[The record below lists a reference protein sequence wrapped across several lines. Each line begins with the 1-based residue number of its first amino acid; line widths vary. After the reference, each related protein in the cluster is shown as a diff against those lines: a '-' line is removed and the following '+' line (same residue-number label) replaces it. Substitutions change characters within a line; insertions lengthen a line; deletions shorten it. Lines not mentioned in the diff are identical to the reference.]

1 MVKKKKIT
9 FGNIIYLLSAAI
21 IVVMLVNPTAK
32 SLLIRG
38 LIGIG
43 FFKPEIPVQVSK
55 RPLADPVN
63 IAFRD
68 SSGNVLNTNSLK
80 GKVIFV
86 NLWATWCPPCIAE
99 MPN

>member
-43 FFKPEIPVQVSK
+43 FFKPEIHVQVSK
-55 RPLADPVN
+55 R
-63 IAFRD
+63 AF
-68 SSGNVLNTNSLK
+68 G
-80 GKVIFV
+80 
-86 NLWATWCPPCIAE
+86 
-99 MPN
+99 